1 MKLTKLILSTII
13 LLSSTYLYAQES
25 NDVSSYAPRDWT
37 IVPPAPEVAS
47 MMKFVTI
54 PVSPF
59 TGQPNI
65 DLPIYT
71 LREGSIEIPI
81 SIRYHGG
88 GIKVNENAGI
98 LGLGW
103 SLNAGGCISR
113 TVYGFPDET
122 TGSQTSAIGLFN
134 LDNNSRNVR
143 NVMINRVDGLN
154 PIEPNN
160 CFSLG
165 QCENIDLGIR
175 DVSND
180 IFQISCL
187 GHTGTFI
194 YQPDGSRKMILST
207 GSPIKFTGSCTNAS
221 SSNIGPFEFS
231 DISGNKYEFNSNHV
245 DETKLFYRR
254 PTNVTEFDDS
264 VYYKSAWHISKITN
278 LSGDTVTFNYIPDK
292 YRYHILGTNYYQSI
306 SSNDSITRGGE
317 SVSSS
322 SVHYNAKTISE
333 IITSSTIAVFTYH
346 DDKETLKSIS
356 IHRNNANRDLIKK
369 FVFNQSNFTIW
380 NKTRKQLKEVIEY
393 GSNNSD
399 AIKLY
404 EFTYSSG
411 FSGNNN
417 ANLAQDEWG
426 YFNGITTNK
435 DLVYGP
441 NGADIEHLSFAN
453 RTPSESYT
461 KAGILTSIKYP
472 TGGSTTFDWEL
483 NDYSYIS
490 QYQIPQRVKTEK
502 SVREIILRGNA
513 YNTITEDNLY
523 NIDKVQTITID
534 GNSPFITIDCSK
546 YIEPFASGFP
556 WEEYDRTHYNTEIQ
570 IMDLPRIEIR
580 DSRNQV
586 LKYWYID
593 RATSTSNNIS
603 YLSYSF
609 PSKGQYKIALC
620 DPTNFEGVPANIING
635 FFGTGSEVDDDYCF
649 VKATLSQ
656 SYTSTTTEK
665 TKPWGGLRIASIT
678 SNSNENPAISK
689 FYEYKKDLDSQYS
702 SGTIQDTTYY
712 FSKSH
717 LQKLVEAPPP
727 YSGQVPR
734 IVDIIGYHS
743 NGLFSTPCGG
753 SQIEYPYVWELYP
766 DNNTSIRYDY
776 SSQRTI
782 FDEVDAVYY
791 EWIPGGSRMKTSY
804 AHLRGDLISKK
815 YYFNNDLYKAE
826 NYENRYNEFLT
837 NDIFTG
843 NLNRIFSI
851 KDNSLYGDDG
861 TWLSS
866 NYALCRYK
874 LVQYNKNPRSIETVE
889 YDDNGA
895 SIVDSV
901 YFTYFNED
909 YYEENPKYNLPKTKS
924 IINSKGEIET
934 TYFTYLSGANGDA
947 INFPETEVTIC
958 GGKIINAKK
967 MVYDDKY
974 RMIAIY
980 SSPSGLAV
988 ENSFSLGGGFHA
1000 TNALKNA
1007 INIPSYSYR
1016 YNDDGNIIEISYNGI
1031 VLASYIWGYQGS
1043 HPIAEIKNVSYN
1055 DVCNALP
1062 SSLHPDV
1069 LSNSNN
1075 ITEAN
1080 LNSIRSYFPGKDII
1094 TMNYHWLIGVATTID
1109 SRGIPTRYNYDS
1121 FGRLDGVKDYNNY
1134 FIKKYSYN
1142 FIND

>member
-13 LLSSTYLYAQES
+13 LLSSTYLSAQES

-122 TGSQTSAIGLFN
+122 TGTQTSAIGLFN

-254 PTNVTEFDDS
+254 PTNETEFDDS
-264 VYYKSAWHISKITN
+264 LYYKSAWHISKITN

-292 YRYHILGTNYYQSI
+292 YRYHILGSNYYQSI

-426 YFNGITTNK
+426 FFNGEINTT
-435 DLVYGP
+435 LVYGP
-441 NGADIEHLSFAN
+441 KGANIELLSFAN

-490 QYQIPQRVKTEK
+490 QYQIPQK
-502 SVREIILRGNA
+502 N
-513 YNTITEDNLY
+513 
-523 NIDKVQTITID
+523 ITIKD
-534 GNSPFITIDCSK
+534 TTYTTLNGKSNEHIYKVDQVNDKSYKIIVQNKPIYTEIDITK
-546 YIEPFASGFP
+546 YIEPIKDGLNWDGYYETHFP
-556 WEEYDRTHYNTEIQ
+556 DNSNIPTAGYI
-570 IMDLPRIEIR
+570 PRIEIR
-580 DSRNQV
+580 NYLGQLIKR
-586 LKYWYID
+586 WYID
-593 RATSTSNNIS
+593 NMTSHEDNNSLYVTLETPGEYTIT
-603 YLSYSF
+603 
-609 PSKGQYKIALC
+609 LC
-620 DPTNFEGVPANIING
+620 NPTNFEGVTPNNINN
-635 FFGTGSEVDDDYCF
+635 FFGDGPDNNYTFGFITIKMIRSRI
-649 VKATLSQ
+649 ATSVP
-656 SYTSTTTEK
+656 K
-665 TKPWGGLRIASIT
+665 KPWGGLRIASIT
-678 SNSNENPAISK
+678 SNSNENPSISK
-689 FYEYKKDLDSQYS
+689 SYEYKQDLGSDFS

-717 LQKLVEAPPP
+717 LQKLVEAAPP

-734 IVDIIGYHS
+734 IADIIGYHS

-766 DNNTSIRYDY
+766 DNNTSIRYYY
-776 SSQRTI
+776 SSQRSI

-889 YDDNGA
+889 YDNNGA

-901 YFTYFNED
+901 YYTYFNED

-980 SSPSGLAV
+980 SSPSGLDV

>member
-1 MKLTKLILSTII
+1 MKTLKLLLSTI
-13 LLSSTYLYAQES
+13 LLLGSTFLSAQES

-37 IVPPAPEVAS
+37 IIPPAPEVAS

-134 LDNNSRNVR
+134 LDNYSKSVR
-143 NVMINRVDGLN
+143 QTMINRPQND
-154 PIEPNN
+154 EPEPQNYLKY
-160 CFSLG
+160 FTIA
-165 QCENIDLGIR
+165 QCEYIDLGLR

-180 IFQISCL
+180 IFQINCL

-194 YQPDGSRKMILST
+194 YEPYDFRRMILST
-207 GSPIKFTGSCTNAS
+207 SSPIKFSDNYNQALNN
-221 SSNIGPFEFS
+221 NISPFEFY
-231 DISGNKYEFNSNHV
+231 DISGTKYQFNSYNV
-245 DETKLFYRR
+245 DSTKMFYQ
-254 PTNVTEFDDS
+254 PIFNNPEIEHSLDYV
-264 VYYKSAWHISKITN
+264 SAWHISKVIS
-278 LSGDTVTFNYIPDK
+278 LSGDTVEFEYIQDK
-292 YRYHILGTNYYQSI
+292 NRYHSLGTSYYQSI
-306 SSNDSITRGGE
+306 STNPDVAKSEQTAT
-317 SVSSS
+317 SS
-322 SVHYNAKTISE
+322 SVYYNAKTISK
-333 IITSSTIAVFTYH
+333 ITTRSTIAIFSYRE
-346 DDKETLKSIS
+346 DKETLKSIS

-369 FVFNQSNFTIW
+369 FVFNQTDFTLW

-404 EFTYSSG
+404 EFNYFPG
-411 FSGNNN
+411 YSGNGN

-426 YFNGITTNK
+426 YFNGENNTT
-435 DLVYGP
+435 LVYNQYGKDVP
-441 NGADIEHLSFAN
+441 GIKISN
-453 RTPSESYT
+453 RTPSSDSS
-461 KAGILTSIKYP
+461 KAGVLLSIKYP
-472 TGGSTTFDWEL
+472 TGGSTTFNWEL
-483 NDYSYIS
+483 NDYSYITN
-490 QYQIPQRVKTEK
+490 YKIPKKDITVKDTSYTTLNGK
-502 SVREIILRGNA
+502 SNVHI
-513 YNTITEDNLY
+513 YNVNQVEDRFY
-523 NIDKVQTITID
+523 SITIKD
-534 GNSPFITIDCSK
+534 KPIHIEIDISK
-546 YIEPFASGFP
+546 YIEPIKEGLD
-556 WEEYDRTHYNTEIQ
+556 WHGYDEIHIPDNSNTPTAGNI
-570 IMDLPRIEIR
+570 PRIEIR
-580 DSRNQV
+580 NNSGTLIKR
-586 LKYWYID
+586 WYID
-593 RATSTSNNIS
+593 KETSSQSNNPKYITLETPGN
-603 YLSYSF
+603 YV
-609 PSKGQYKIALC
+609 IRLC
-620 DPTNFEGVPANIING
+620 NPTNFEGVTPNNINS
-635 FFGTGSEVDDDYCF
+635 FFGDGPDNNNSFGFITIRMI
-649 VKATLSQ
+649 
-656 SYTSTTTEK
+656 TSRIDTVPPI
-665 TKPWGGLRIASIT
+665 KPWGGLRIESIC
-678 SNSNENPAISK
+678 SNAGDYSSIRK
-689 FYEYKKDLDSQYS
+689 FYKYKEDLASDLS
-702 SGTIQDTTYY
+702 SGTIGEIP
-712 FSKSH
+712 
-717 LQKLVEAPPP
+717 V
-727 YSGQVPR
+727 YSSQSYRAYSNLLMPNSVSVIASAVIDGF
-734 IVDIIGYHS
+734 HS
-743 NGLFSTPCGG
+743 NGLYSTPCGG
-753 SQIEYPYVWELYP
+753 SQIEYPFVWEIYP
-766 DNNTSIRYDY
+766 DDSTSIKYHY
-776 SSQRTI
+776 SSQRL
-782 FDEVDAVYY
+782 FPDEKDAVLYN
-791 EWIPGGSRMKTSY
+791 WIPGGSRMNTSN
-804 AHLRGDLISKK
+804 AHLRGDLFSKK
-815 YYFNNDLYKAE
+815 YFYNDVLYKTE
-826 NYENRYNEFLT
+826 NFENLT
-837 NDIFTG
+837 IEKVSDSTFTG
-843 NLNRIFSI
+843 NLIRTHSI
-851 KDNSLYGDDG
+851 VAPEITGEDDS
-861 TWLSS
+861 WIRS

-874 LVQYNKNPRSIETVE
+874 LVQYNKNPRSIETIE
-889 YDDNGA
+889 HGNIDL
-895 SIVDSV
+895 VDSV
-901 YFTYFNED
+901 YYTYFNED

-967 MVYDDKY
+967 MIYDDKY

-988 ENSFSLGGGFHA
+988 ENSFSLGGEFHA
-1000 TNALKNA
+1000 TDALKNA

-1016 YNDDGNIIEISYNGI
+1016 YNNDGNIIEISYNGV

-1080 LNSIRSYFPGKDII
+1080 LNSIRSYFPGKDIL

-1109 SRGIPTRYNYDS
+1109 SRGIPTRYDYDS

>member
-1 MKLTKLILSTII
+1 MKTLKLLLSTI
-13 LLSSTYLYAQES
+13 LLLGSTFLSAQES

-37 IVPPAPEVAS
+37 IIPPAPEVAS
-47 MMKFVTI
+47 MMKFVSI

-88 GIKVNENAGI
+88 GIKVDENAGI

-134 LDNNSRNVR
+134 LDNNSKNVR
-143 NVMINRVDGLN
+143 NEMINRMDGLV

-175 DVSND
+175 DMAND
-180 IFQISCL
+180 IFQINCL

-207 GSPIKFTGSCTNAS
+207 GSPIKFSGLCTNAS
-221 SSNIGPFEFS
+221 STDIRSFEFY
-231 DISGNKYEFNSNHV
+231 DISGTKYEFNDTIV
-245 DETKLFYRR
+245 DYTKLFYKR
-254 PTNVTEFDDS
+254 PTNETEFDDS
-264 VYYKSAWHISKITN
+264 LYYKSAWHISKITN

-292 YRYHILGTNYYQSI
+292 YRYHILGSNYYQSI

-426 YFNGITTNK
+426 FFNGEINTT
-435 DLVYGP
+435 LVYGP
-441 NGADIEHLSFAN
+441 KGADIEHLSFAN

-490 QYQIPQRVKTEK
+490 QYQIPQK
-502 SVREIILRGNA
+502 N
-513 YNTITEDNLY
+513 
-523 NIDKVQTITID
+523 ITIKD
-534 GNSPFITIDCSK
+534 TTYTTLNGKSNEHIYKVDQVNDKSYKIIVQNKPIYTEIDITK
-546 YIEPFASGFP
+546 YIEPIKDGLNWDGYYETHFP
-556 WEEYDRTHYNTEIQ
+556 DNSNIPTAGNI
-570 IMDLPRIEIR
+570 PRIEIR
-580 DSRNQV
+580 NYLGQLIKR
-586 LKYWYID
+586 WYID
-593 RATSTSNNIS
+593 NMTSHEDNNPLYVTLETPGEYTIT
-603 YLSYSF
+603 
-609 PSKGQYKIALC
+609 LC
-620 DPTNFEGVPANIING
+620 NPTNFEGVTPNNINN
-635 FFGTGSEVDDDYCF
+635 FFGDGPDNNYTFGFITIKMIRSRI
-649 VKATLSQ
+649 ATSVP
-656 SYTSTTTEK
+656 K
-665 TKPWGGLRIASIT
+665 KPWGGLRIASIT
-678 SNSNENPAISK
+678 SNSNENPSISK
-689 FYEYKKDLDSQYS
+689 SYEYKQDLNSDFS

-727 YSGQVPR
+727 YSGQTPM
-734 IVDIIGYHS
+734 IADIIGYHS

-776 SSQRTI
+776 SSQRSI
-782 FDEVDAVYY
+782 FDDVDAVYY

-866 NYALCRYK
+866 NYAICRYK
-874 LVQYNKNPRSIETVE
+874 LVQYNKNPRSIESIE

-1080 LNSIRSYFPGKDII
+1080 LNSIRSYFPGKDIL

-1109 SRGIPTRYNYDS
+1109 SRGIPTRYDYDS